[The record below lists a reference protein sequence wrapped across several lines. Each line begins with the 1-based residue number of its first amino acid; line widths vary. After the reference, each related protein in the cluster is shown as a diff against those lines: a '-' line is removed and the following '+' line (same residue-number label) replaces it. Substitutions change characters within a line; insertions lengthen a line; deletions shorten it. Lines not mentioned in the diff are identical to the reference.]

1 MQQHPLVGLRELE
14 RVAHL
19 GCSPA
24 LHIPEGDDEALHEWE
39 EIDRAHRECHPLRGD
54 ERIIDALHP
63 KGPVGASSTE
73 TRSISRSGRNRP
85 AGVPASA
92 ASISRRAEAESATHA
107 VPADRPS

>member
-24 LHIPEGDDEALHEWE
+24 LHIAEGDDEALHEWE
-39 EIDRAHRECHPLRGD
+39 VIAATTNATRSE
-54 ERIIDALHP
+54 
-63 KGPVGASSTE
+63 VTSASSTLC
-73 TRSISRSGRNRP
+73 TQGAGGRIQYRDRSISRSGRNRP